1 MLPVFPA
8 WADTVRFS
16 PEHPVPTVL
25 HESDELKVVL
35 VGMEPGQVLPEHPAP
50 AAMFHVLDGTGT
62 VTVDGAPADVGPGAT
77 IIAASGTRRGWR
89 ARTRLVFLGSLANPG
104 AE

>member
-1 MLPVFPA
+1 MSVFPA
-8 WADTVRFS
+8 WAETVRFS

-50 AAMFHVLDGTGT
+50 AAMFHVLDGHGVVTIDGTPADVAPGAT
-62 VTVDGAPADVGPGAT
+62 VTVPSGA
-77 IIAASGTRRGWR
+77 RRGWL
-89 ARTRLVFLGSLANPG
+89 AQTRLVFLGSLANPG
-104 AE
+104 NE